1 LGLFQHFA
9 VVFSPYFACSVVG
22 GCRLPYL
29 ATVENK
35 SNNIDNLYIEN
46 EIKKKPQF
54 VYNFS
59 SMYFL
64 F

>member
-1 LGLFQHFA
+1 VGLFQHFA

-35 SNNIDNLYIEN
+35 DNLYIEN